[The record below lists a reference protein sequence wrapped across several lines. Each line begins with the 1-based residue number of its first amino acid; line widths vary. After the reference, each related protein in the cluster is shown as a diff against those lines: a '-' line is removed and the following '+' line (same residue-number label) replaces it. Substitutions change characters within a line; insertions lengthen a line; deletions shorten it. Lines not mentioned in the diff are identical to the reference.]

1 MTQRA
6 EKGPKLVDK
15 LNSNM
20 YTFVP
25 FMSVVGSDTHLLH
38 SQFTTSVAQCYCRVV
53 CVLRRGHF
61 TQVEEKQF
69 VSLSWQSLTQHLDTS
84 NIYCFYK
91 KNILSST

>member
-38 SQFTTSVAQCYCRVV
+38 SQSTTSVAHCYCRVY
-53 CVLRRGHF
+53 VLRRGHF
-61 TQVEEKQF
+61 TRVEVTQF
-69 VSLSWQSLTQHLDTS
+69 VSLSWQSPTQHLDIGNLTL
-84 NIYCFYK
+84 NHF
-91 KNILSST
+91 